1 MTHRSVA
8 PDSQTPSAQV
18 FPVPP
23 PLPEFEATQ
32 LGDKPDIVRALFP
45 TARYVRKYPISE
57 SVAKR
62 CIWMADLDGPIVF
75 VVYDDQYRRVGRC
88 IWGMEEPP
96 QYAGEGRQKE
106 PIVYELEDELLQY
119 Q

>member
-1 MTHRSVA
+1 
-8 PDSQTPSAQV
+8 
-18 FPVPP
+18 
-23 PLPEFEATQ
+23 
-32 LGDKPDIVRALFP
+32 
-45 TARYVRKYPISE
+45 
-57 SVAKR
+57 
-62 CIWMADLDGPIVF
+62 MADLDGPIVF